1 MTLGSRKFQARIGE
15 SGGVSHCS
23 GEAFVARIG
32 TFSAVPRPKNK
43 KAAAPVHSRAS
54 SKPSARRAA
63 KPTRRQADA
72 ASTSTPEAAKAQPN
86 QRIGVLIDADNVSHQ
101 HLPTLR
107 RFIGETEISAARA
120 YGDFNGRLSGW
131 RAVAQD
137 WPELEL
143 VDQRSY
149 TPGKNA
155 ADMRLTIDAVKLMA
169 GTNPPTTLIFVTNDS
184 DFTPVVEDAK
194 RLGVRI
200 IVMGERT
207 HKALRSTAH
216 HYLNLSELRERM
228 DKEHAAK
235 SDPRLALG
243 LLAQALRALT
253 PKTNKEVGALLDQFE
268 KMLPVL
274 RFADAP
280 RPQRGAGPRREARE
294 PRPERAQREPR
305 QAREPRGTRE
315 ARPSQDNA
323 GQDYRDRPNL
333 TSAQQAQGKAEAD
346 QRRAQLQQ
354 RQDIIDALV
363 DVATGLA
370 PEGEWLKVEVI
381 KKFLLQEHP
390 GLEANAPRYA
400 KFYRMLED
408 TGRFDVQLQGS
419 TVMARLKE

>member
-1 MTLGSRKFQARIGE
+1 MAIAHRK
-15 SGGVSHCS
+15 SGDAATCSGVSHCS

-32 TFSAVPRPKNK
+32 TFSAVPRPKPK
-43 KAAAPVHSRAS
+43 KAAASARGRSA
-54 SKPSARRAA
+54 KPSARRAA
-63 KPTRRQADA
+63 KPARRQADA

-131 RAVAQD
+131 RAAAQD
-137 WPELEL
+137 WPELDL

-169 GTNPPTTLIFVTNDS
+169 GPNPPTTLIFVTNDS

-216 HYLNLSELRERM
+216 HYLNLSELRTRLDDEQS
-228 DKEHAAK
+228 AK
-235 SDPRLALG
+235 SDPRIALG

-253 PKTNKEVGALLDQFE
+253 PKNKDVGALLDQFE
-268 KMLPVL
+268 KMLPEL

-280 RPQRGAGPRREARE
+280 RPQREPGPRREARE

-305 QAREPRGTRE
+305 QAREPRAPRE
-315 ARPSQDNA
+315 ARPAPDNS

-333 TSAQQAQGKAEAD
+333 SSAQQAQGKAEAD

-354 RQDIIDALV
+354 RQDIIEALV

-408 TGRFDVQLQGS
+408 TGRFEVQLQGS

>member
-1 MTLGSRKFQARIGE
+1 MT
-15 SGGVSHCS
+15 
-23 GEAFVARIG
+23 
-32 TFSAVPRPKNK
+32 RPKAK
-43 KAAAPVHSRAS
+43 KTAPARRSA
-54 SKPSARRAA
+54 KPSGRRAV
-63 KPTRRQADA
+63 KPTKRQADA
-72 ASTSTPEAAKAQPN
+72 SSTSTPEAAKAQPN

-107 RFIGETEISAARA
+107 RFIGDTAIAAAKA
-120 YGDFNGRLSGW
+120 YGDFQGRLSGW
-131 RAVAQD
+131 RSAAQE
-137 WPELEL
+137 WTELEL

-169 GTNPPTTLIFVTNDS
+169 GANPPTTLIFVTNDS

-216 HYLNLSELRERM
+216 HYLNLSELRARM
-228 DKEHAAK
+228 DDEQAAK
-235 SDPRLALG
+235 SDPRKALA
-243 LLAQALRALT
+243 LLAQALRALL
-253 PKTNKEVGALLDQFE
+253 PKANKEAAGLLDQFE
-268 KMLPVL
+268 KMLPEL

-280 RPQRGAGPRREARE
+280 RPQQREAGPRREAR
-294 PRPERAQREPR
+294 PERAPHEARP
-305 QAREPRGTRE
+305 AREPRAPRE
-315 ARPSQDNA
+315 ARPAQDNS

-354 RQDIIDALV
+354 RQDIVDALV

>member
-1 MTLGSRKFQARIGE
+1 VT
-15 SGGVSHCS
+15 
-23 GEAFVARIG
+23 
-32 TFSAVPRPKNK
+32 RPKAK
-43 KAAAPVHSRAS
+43 KPAP
-54 SKPSARRAA
+54 ARRSAKPA
-63 KPTRRQADA
+63 GRRTVKPTRRQADA
-72 ASTSTPEAAKAQPN
+72 SSTSTPEAAKAQPN

-107 RFIGETEISAARA
+107 RFIGDTAIAAAKA
-120 YGDFNGRLSGW
+120 YGDFQGRLSGW
-131 RAVAQD
+131 RSAAQE
-137 WPELEL
+137 WTELEL

-169 GTNPPTTLIFVTNDS
+169 GANPPTTLIFVTNDS

-216 HYLNLSELRERM
+216 HYLNLSELRARM
-228 DKEHAAK
+228 DDEQAAK
-235 SDPRLALG
+235 SDPRKALA
-243 LLAQALRALT
+243 LLAQALRALL
-253 PKTNKEVGALLDQFE
+253 PKANKEAAGLLDQFE
-268 KMLPVL
+268 KMLPEL

-280 RPQRGAGPRREARE
+280 RPQQREAGPRREAR
-294 PRPERAQREPR
+294 PERAPREARP
-305 QAREPRGTRE
+305 AREPRAPRE
-315 ARPSQDNA
+315 ARPAPDNS

-333 TSAQQAQGKAEAD
+333 SSAQQAQGKAEAD

>member
-1 MTLGSRKFQARIGE
+1 MT
-15 SGGVSHCS
+15 
-23 GEAFVARIG
+23 
-32 TFSAVPRPKNK
+32 RPKAK
-43 KAAAPVHSRAS
+43 KPAP
-54 SKPSARRAA
+54 ARRSAKPA
-63 KPTRRQADA
+63 GRRTVKPTRRQADA
-72 ASTSTPEAAKAQPN
+72 SSTSTPEAAKAQPN

-107 RFIGETEISAARA
+107 RFIGDTAIAAAKA
-120 YGDFNGRLSGW
+120 YGDFQGRLSGW
-131 RAVAQD
+131 RSAAQE
-137 WPELEL
+137 WTELEL

-169 GTNPPTTLIFVTNDS
+169 GANPPTTLIFVTNDS

-216 HYLNLSELRERM
+216 HYLNLSELRARM
-228 DKEHAAK
+228 DDEQAAK
-235 SDPRLALG
+235 SDPRKALA
-243 LLAQALRALT
+243 LLAQALRALL
-253 PKTNKEVGALLDQFE
+253 PKTNKEAAGLLDQFE
-268 KMLPVL
+268 KMLPDL

-280 RPQRGAGPRREARE
+280 RPPREAGPRREARE
-294 PRPERAQREPR
+294 PRPERAPREPR
-305 QAREPRGTRE
+305 QVREPRPPRE
-315 ARPSQDNA
+315 ARQPQDNT

>member
-1 MTLGSRKFQARIGE
+1 MT
-15 SGGVSHCS
+15 
-23 GEAFVARIG
+23 
-32 TFSAVPRPKNK
+32 RPKAK
-43 KAAAPVHSRAS
+43 KPAP
-54 SKPSARRAA
+54 ARRSAKPA
-63 KPTRRQADA
+63 GRRTVKPTRRQADA

-107 RFIGETEISAARA
+107 RFIGDTAIAAAKA
-120 YGDFNGRLSGW
+120 YGDFQGRLSGW
-131 RAVAQD
+131 RSAAQE
-137 WPELEL
+137 WTELEL

-169 GTNPPTTLIFVTNDS
+169 GANPPTTLIFVTNDS

-216 HYLNLSELRERM
+216 HYLNLSELRARM
-228 DKEHAAK
+228 DDEQAAK
-235 SDPRLALG
+235 SDPRKALA
-243 LLAQALRALT
+243 LLAQALRALL
-253 PKTNKEVGALLDQFE
+253 PKTNKEAAGLLDQFE
-268 KMLPVL
+268 KMLPEL
-274 RFADAP
+274 RFADTP
-280 RPQRGAGPRREARE
+280 RPQQREAGPRREAR
-294 PRPERAQREPR
+294 PERAPREARP
-305 QAREPRGTRE
+305 AREPRAPRE
-315 ARPSQDNA
+315 ARPAQDNS

-354 RQDIIDALV
+354 RQDIVDALV

>member
-1 MTLGSRKFQARIGE
+1 M
-15 SGGVSHCS
+15 
-23 GEAFVARIG
+23 
-32 TFSAVPRPKNK
+32 PRPKTK
-43 KAAAPVHSRAS
+43 KTAAPARGRS
-54 SKPSARRAA
+54 SKPSSRRAA
-63 KPTRRQADA
+63 KPARRQADA

-131 RAVAQD
+131 RAAAQD
-137 WPELEL
+137 WPELDL

-169 GTNPPTTLIFVTNDS
+169 GPNPPTTLIFVTNDS

-228 DKEHAAK
+228 DKELAAK
-235 SDPRLALG
+235 SDPRIALG

-253 PKTNKEVGALLDQFE
+253 PKNKEIGALLDQFE
-268 KMLPVL
+268 KMLPEL

-280 RPQRGAGPRREARE
+280 RPPREPGPRREA
-294 PRPERAQREPR
+294 RPERAQREPR
-305 QAREPRGTRE
+305 PAREPRAPRE
-315 ARPSQDNA
+315 ARPPQDNA

-354 RQDIIDALV
+354 RQDIIEALV

-419 TVMARLKE
+419 TVMARLKG

>member
-1 MTLGSRKFQARIGE
+1 MT
-15 SGGVSHCS
+15 
-23 GEAFVARIG
+23 
-32 TFSAVPRPKNK
+32 RPKAK
-43 KAAAPVHSRAS
+43 KTAP
-54 SKPSARRAA
+54 ARRSA
-63 KPTRRQADA
+63 KPTGRRTVKPTKRQADA

-120 YGDFNGRLSGW
+120 YGDFQGRLSGW
-131 RAVAQD
+131 RAAAQE
-137 WPELEL
+137 WVELEL

-169 GTNPPTTLIFVTNDS
+169 GANPPTTLIFVTNDS

-216 HYLNLSELRERM
+216 HYLNLSELRTRM
-228 DKEHAAK
+228 DDEQTAK
-235 SDPRLALG
+235 SDPRKALA
-243 LLAQALRALT
+243 LLAQALRSLL
-253 PKTNKEVGALLDQFE
+253 PKTNKEAGALLDQFE
-268 KMLPVL
+268 KMLPDL

-280 RPQRGAGPRREARE
+280 RPQREPGPRREARE
-294 PRPERAQREPR
+294 PRPERPQREPR
-305 QAREPRGTRE
+305 QAREPRAPRE
-315 ARPSQDNA
+315 ARPQQDNS

>member
-1 MTLGSRKFQARIGE
+1 MT
-15 SGGVSHCS
+15 
-23 GEAFVARIG
+23 
-32 TFSAVPRPKNK
+32 RPKAK
-43 KAAAPVHSRAS
+43 KPAPVRRSA
-54 SKPSARRAA
+54 KPAGRRAA
-63 KPTRRQADA
+63 KPSKRQADA

-107 RFIGETEISAARA
+107 RFIGETAIAAAKA
-120 YGDFNGRLSGW
+120 YGDFQGRLSGW
-131 RAVAQD
+131 RAAAQE
-137 WPELEL
+137 WVELEL

-169 GTNPPTTLIFVTNDS
+169 GPTPPTTLIFVTNDS

-216 HYLNLSELRERM
+216 HYLNLSELRARLDDEQT
-228 DKEHAAK
+228 AK
-235 SDPRLALG
+235 SDPRKALA
-243 LLAQALRALT
+243 LLAQAVRALV
-253 PKTNKEVGALLDQFE
+253 PKANKEAGALLDQFE
-268 KMLPVL
+268 KMLPDL

-280 RPQRGAGPRREARE
+280 RPQQREAGPRREPRAERAPRE
-294 PRPERAQREPR
+294 PRPARQPR
-305 QAREPRGTRE
+305 PPRE
-315 ARPSQDNA
+315 ARPTPDNS

-333 TSAQQAQGKAEAD
+333 SSAQQALGKAEAD

>member
-1 MTLGSRKFQARIGE
+1 VT
-15 SGGVSHCS
+15 
-23 GEAFVARIG
+23 
-32 TFSAVPRPKNK
+32 RPKAK
-43 KAAAPVHSRAS
+43 KSAP
-54 SKPSARRAA
+54 ARRAA
-63 KPTRRQADA
+63 KPAGRRAAKPAKRQADA

-107 RFIGETEISAARA
+107 RFIGETAIAAAKA
-120 YGDFNGRLSGW
+120 YGDFQGRLSGW
-131 RAVAQD
+131 RAAAQE
-137 WPELEL
+137 WVELEL

-169 GTNPPTTLIFVTNDS
+169 GPTPPTTLIFVTNDS

-216 HYLNLSELRERM
+216 HYLNLSELRARM
-228 DKEHAAK
+228 DAEQEAK
-235 SDPRLALG
+235 SDPRKALA

-253 PKTNKEVGALLDQFE
+253 PKANKEVGPLLDQFE
-268 KMLPVL
+268 KMLPEL

-280 RPQRGAGPRREARE
+280 RPGRPPRENRPERTPREPRPARE
-294 PRPERAQREPR
+294 PRVKPDH
-305 QAREPRGTRE
+305 
-315 ARPSQDNA
+315 S
-323 GQDYRDRPNL
+323 GQDYRDRPDL
-333 TSAQQAQGKAEAD
+333 TPAQQAQGKAESD
-346 QRRAQLQQ
+346 QRRAQLLA
-354 RQDIIDALV
+354 RADIIEALV

-370 PEGEWLKVEVI
+370 PAGEWLKVEVI

>member
-1 MTLGSRKFQARIGE
+1 MT
-15 SGGVSHCS
+15 
-23 GEAFVARIG
+23 
-32 TFSAVPRPKNK
+32 RPKAK
-43 KAAAPVHSRAS
+43 KPAP
-54 SKPSARRAA
+54 ARRSAKPA
-63 KPTRRQADA
+63 GRRTVKPTRRQADA
-72 ASTSTPEAAKAQPN
+72 SSTSTPEAAKAQPN

-107 RFIGETEISAARA
+107 RFIGDTAIAAAKA
-120 YGDFNGRLSGW
+120 YGDFQGRLSGW
-131 RAVAQD
+131 RSAAQE
-137 WPELEL
+137 WTELEL

-169 GTNPPTTLIFVTNDS
+169 GANPPTTLIFVTNDS

-216 HYLNLSELRERM
+216 HYLNLSELRARM
-228 DKEHAAK
+228 DDEQAAK
-235 SDPRLALG
+235 SDPRKALA
-243 LLAQALRALT
+243 LLAQALRALL
-253 PKTNKEVGALLDQFE
+253 PKANKEAAGLLDQFE
-268 KMLPVL
+268 KMLPEL

-280 RPQRGAGPRREARE
+280 RPQQREAGPRREAR
-294 PRPERAQREPR
+294 PERAPREARP
-305 QAREPRGTRE
+305 AREPRAPRE
-315 ARPSQDNA
+315 ARPAQDNS

-333 TSAQQAQGKAEAD
+333 SSAQQAQGKAEAD

-354 RQDIIDALV
+354 RQDIVDALV

>member
-1 MTLGSRKFQARIGE
+1 MT
-15 SGGVSHCS
+15 
-23 GEAFVARIG
+23 
-32 TFSAVPRPKNK
+32 RPKAK
-43 KAAAPVHSRAS
+43 KTSP
-54 SKPSARRAA
+54 ARRAA
-63 KPTRRQADA
+63 KPAGRRSAKPAKRQADA

-107 RFIGETEISAARA
+107 RFIGETAIAAAKA

-131 RAVAQD
+131 RAAAQE
-137 WPELEL
+137 WVELEL

-169 GTNPPTTLIFVTNDS
+169 GPTPPTTLIFVTNDS

-216 HYLNLSELRERM
+216 HYLNLSELRTRM
-228 DKEHAAK
+228 DDEQAAK
-235 SDPRLALG
+235 SDPRKALA

-253 PKTNKEVGALLDQFE
+253 PKNKEVGALLDQFE
-268 KMLPVL
+268 KMLPDL

-280 RPQRGAGPRREARE
+280 RPQREAGPRREARE
-294 PRPERAQREPR
+294 PRPERPQREPR
-305 QAREPRGTRE
+305 QAREPRAPRETRQ
-315 ARPSQDNA
+315 PQDNS

-370 PEGEWLKVEVI
+370 PEGEWMKVEFI
-381 KKFLLQEHP
+381 KKFLIQEHP

-408 TGRFDVQLQGS
+408 TGRFDVDLRGS
-419 TVMARLKE
+419 TVYARLKPGADGPAPAAPTGA

>member
-1 MTLGSRKFQARIGE
+1 MTRSTAGD
-15 SGGVSHCS
+15 SHCS

-32 TFSAVPRPKNK
+32 TFSAVPRPKPK
-43 KAAAPVHSRAS
+43 KATAPARGRSA
-54 SKPSARRAA
+54 KPSARRAA
-63 KPTRRQADA
+63 KPARRQADA

-131 RAVAQD
+131 RAAAQD
-137 WPELEL
+137 WPELDL

-169 GTNPPTTLIFVTNDS
+169 GPNPPTTLIFVTNDS

-216 HYLNLSELRERM
+216 HYLNLSELRARLDDEQS
-228 DKEHAAK
+228 AK
-235 SDPRLALG
+235 SDPRIALG

-253 PKTNKEVGALLDQFE
+253 PKNKEVGALLDQFE
-268 KMLPVL
+268 KMLPEL

-280 RPQRGAGPRREARE
+280 RPQREPGPRREARE
-294 PRPERAQREPR
+294 ISVSPIKRRRVGR
-305 QAREPRGTRE
+305 CWCDT
-315 ARPSQDNA
+315 
-323 GQDYRDRPNL
+323 L
-333 TSAQQAQGKAEAD
+333 SAS
-346 QRRAQLQQ
+346 
-354 RQDIIDALV
+354 I
-363 DVATGLA
+363 
-370 PEGEWLKVEVI
+370 
-381 KKFLLQEHP
+381 
-390 GLEANAPRYA
+390 
-400 KFYRMLED
+400 
-408 TGRFDVQLQGS
+408 S
-419 TVMARLKE
+419 TPMR

>member
-1 MTLGSRKFQARIGE
+1 VTTQRSN
-15 SGGVSHCS
+15 GVSHCS
-23 GEAFVARIG
+23 GEAFIARIG
-32 TFSAVPRPKNK
+32 TFSAVPRPKSK
-43 KAAAPVHSRAS
+43 KAAAPSRGRSA
-54 SKPSARRAA
+54 KPSARRAA
-63 KPTRRQADA
+63 KPVRRQADA

-131 RAVAQD
+131 RAAAQD
-137 WPELEL
+137 WPELDL

-169 GTNPPTTLIFVTNDS
+169 GANPPTTLIFVTNDS

-228 DKEHAAK
+228 DNEQAAK
-235 SDPRLALG
+235 SDPRIALG

-253 PKTNKEVGALLDQFE
+253 PKNKEVGALLDQFE
-268 KMLPVL
+268 KMLPEL

-280 RPQRGAGPRREARE
+280 RPQQREPGPRREARE
-294 PRPERAQREPR
+294 PRAERAQREPR
-305 QAREPRGTRE
+305 QAREPRGQRE
-315 ARPSQDNA
+315 ARPAQDNS

>member
-1 MTLGSRKFQARIGE
+1 MT
-15 SGGVSHCS
+15 
-23 GEAFVARIG
+23 
-32 TFSAVPRPKNK
+32 RPKAK
-43 KAAAPVHSRAS
+43 KPAPARRST
-54 SKPSARRAA
+54 KPAGRRAA
-63 KPTRRQADA
+63 KPAKRQADA
-72 ASTSTPEAAKAQPN
+72 ASTSTLEAAKAQPN

-107 RFIGETEISAARA
+107 RFIGETAIAAAKA
-120 YGDFNGRLSGW
+120 YGDFQGRLSGW
-131 RAVAQD
+131 RAAAQE
-137 WPELEL
+137 WTELEL

-169 GTNPPTTLIFVTNDS
+169 GPTPPTTLIFVTNDS

-216 HYLNLSELRERM
+216 HYLNLSELRARM
-228 DKEHAAK
+228 DDEQAAK
-235 SDPRLALG
+235 SDPRKALA
-243 LLAQALRALT
+243 LLAQALRSLL
-253 PKTNKEVGALLDQFE
+253 PKANKEAAGLLDQFE
-268 KMLPVL
+268 KMLPEL

-280 RPQRGAGPRREARE
+280 RPPREAGPRREARPERAPRE
-294 PRPERAQREPR
+294 PRP
-305 QAREPRGTRE
+305 AREPRAPRE
-315 ARPSQDNA
+315 PRPAPDNS

-333 TSAQQAQGKAEAD
+333 SSAQQAQGKAEAD

>member
-1 MTLGSRKFQARIGE
+1 VT
-15 SGGVSHCS
+15 
-23 GEAFVARIG
+23 
-32 TFSAVPRPKNK
+32 RPKAK
-43 KAAAPVHSRAS
+43 KTSP
-54 SKPSARRAA
+54 ARRAA
-63 KPTRRQADA
+63 KPAGRRATKPAKRQADA

-107 RFIGETEISAARA
+107 RFIGDTAIAAAKA
-120 YGDFNGRLSGW
+120 YGDFQGRLSGW
-131 RAVAQD
+131 RAAAQE
-137 WPELEL
+137 WVELEL

-169 GTNPPTTLIFVTNDS
+169 GANPPTTLIFVTNDS

-216 HYLNLSELRERM
+216 HYLNLSELRARM
-228 DKEHAAK
+228 DDEQAAK
-235 SDPRLALG
+235 SDPRKALAL
-243 LLAQALRALT
+243 LSQALRAVL
-253 PKTNKEVGALLDQFE
+253 PKTNKEAAGLLDQFE
-268 KMLPVL
+268 KMLPDL

-280 RPQRGAGPRREARE
+280 RPQQREAGPRREARPERTPRE
-294 PRPERAQREPR
+294 PRP
-305 QAREPRGTRE
+305 AREPRAPRE
-315 ARPSQDNA
+315 ARPAPDNS

-333 TSAQQAQGKAEAD
+333 SSAQQAQGKAEAD

>member
-1 MTLGSRKFQARIGE
+1 MS
-15 SGGVSHCS
+15 
-23 GEAFVARIG
+23 
-32 TFSAVPRPKNK
+32 RPKPK
-43 KAAAPVHSRAS
+43 KAAAPARGRAA
-54 SKPSARRAA
+54 KPSARRAPKSA
-63 KPTRRQADA
+63 KRQADA

-107 RFIGETEISAARA
+107 RFIGETDISAARA
-120 YGDFNGRLSGW
+120 YGDFHGRLSGW
-131 RAVAQD
+131 RAAAQD

-169 GTNPPTTLIFVTNDS
+169 GPNPPTTLIFVTNDS

-216 HYLNLSELRERM
+216 HYLNLSELRDRM
-228 DKEHAAK
+228 DAEQAAK
-235 SDPRLALG
+235 SDPRKALAM
-243 LLAQALRALT
+243 LAQALRSVL
-253 PKTNKEVGALLDQFE
+253 PKTNKEAAALLDQFE
-268 KMLPVL
+268 QMLPEI
-274 RFADAP
+274 RFVDAP
-280 RPQRGAGPRREARE
+280 RPNRE
-294 PRPERAQREPR
+294 PKPE
-305 QAREPRGTRE
+305 REPRGQRHGRTEKPKPEPRE
-315 ARPSQDNA
+315 
-323 GQDYRDRPNL
+323 G
-333 TSAQQAQGKAEAD
+333 AQATHAFQANSEAVE
-346 QRRAQLQQ
+346 RRQQLLA

-370 PEGEWLKVEVI
+370 PAGEWLKVEVI

>member
-1 MTLGSRKFQARIGE
+1 M
-15 SGGVSHCS
+15 
-23 GEAFVARIG
+23 
-32 TFSAVPRPKNK
+32 PRPKPK
-43 KAAAPVHSRAS
+43 KAAAPARGRAS
-54 SKPSARRAA
+54 SKPSARRSA

-131 RAVAQD
+131 RAAAQE
-137 WPELEL
+137 WPELDL

-169 GTNPPTTLIFVTNDS
+169 GANPPTTLIFVTNDS

-216 HYLNLSELRERM
+216 HYLNLSELRARLDDEQS
-228 DKEHAAK
+228 AK
-235 SDPRLALG
+235 SDPRKALAL
-243 LLAQALRALT
+243 LSQALRALT
-253 PKTNKEVGALLDQFE
+253 PKNKEVGALLDQFE
-268 KMLPVL
+268 KMLPDL

-280 RPQRGAGPRREARE
+280 RPQREPGPRREARE

-305 QAREPRGTRE
+305 QAREPRAPRE
-315 ARPSQDNA
+315 ARPSQENS

-354 RQDIIDALV
+354 RQDIIEALV

-419 TVMARLKE
+419 TVMARLKA

>member
-1 MTLGSRKFQARIGE
+1 MARP
-15 SGGVSHCS
+15 SSKK
-23 GEAFVARIG
+23 
-32 TFSAVPRPKNK
+32 TSAPRG
-43 KAAAPVHSRAS
+43 RS
-54 SKPSARRAA
+54 SKPAKRTARGRT
-63 KPTRRQADA
+63 PRRQADA
-72 ASTSTPEAAKAQPN
+72 ASTSTPEAAKGQQG
-86 QRIGVLIDADNVSHQ
+86 QRIGLLIDADNVSHQ

-107 RFIGETEISAARA
+107 RFIGETPIASARA
-120 YGDFNGRLSGW
+120 YGDFQGRLSGW
-131 RAVAQD
+131 RAAAQD

-169 GTNPPTTLIFVTNDS
+169 GANPPTTLIFVTNDS

-216 HYLNLSELRERM
+216 HYLNLSELRARLDADE
-228 DKEHAAK
+228 AAK
-235 SDPRLALG
+235 SDPRAALA
-243 LLAQALRALT
+243 LLAQAIRELT
-253 PKTNKEVGALLDQFE
+253 PKTKTKALELLAEFE
-268 KMLPVL
+268 AKLPDL
-274 RFADAP
+274 RFGET
-280 RPQRGAGPRREARE
+280 RPARPAQPPRE
-294 PRPERAQREPR
+294 PKP
-305 QAREPRGTRE
+305 AREPRGQRPPRPEKPAKEHRE
-315 ARPSQDNA
+315 G
-323 GQDYRDRPNL
+323 GQGGQAHAFQANSEALERR
-333 TSAQQAQGKAEAD
+333 QQLLA
-346 QRRAQLQQ
+346 

-370 PEGEWLKVEVI
+370 PEGEWIKVEFI

-408 TGRFDVQLQGS
+408 TGRFEVQLQGS
-419 TVMARLKE
+419 TVMAKLKPGADTAPQTAQAGS

>member
-1 MTLGSRKFQARIGE
+1 VRTLP
-15 SGGVSHCS
+15 V
-23 GEAFVARIG
+23 
-32 TFSAVPRPKNK
+32 TRPKAK
-43 KAAAPVHSRAS
+43 KTAPS
-54 SKPSARRAA
+54 RRAA
-63 KPTRRQADA
+63 KPAGRRATKPTKRQADA

-107 RFIGETEISAARA
+107 RFIGDTAIAAAKA
-120 YGDFNGRLSGW
+120 YGDFQGRLSGW
-131 RAVAQD
+131 RAAAQE
-137 WPELEL
+137 WVELEL

-169 GTNPPTTLIFVTNDS
+169 GANPPTTLIFVTNDS

-216 HYLNLSELRERM
+216 HYLNLSELRARM
-228 DKEHAAK
+228 DDEQAAK
-235 SDPRLALG
+235 SDPRKALA
-243 LLAQALRALT
+243 LLAQALRSLL
-253 PKTNKEVGALLDQFE
+253 PKTNKEAAGLLDQFE
-268 KMLPVL
+268 KMLPDL

-280 RPQRGAGPRREARE
+280 RPQQREAGPRREAR
-294 PRPERAQREPR
+294 PERAPREARP
-305 QAREPRGTRE
+305 AREPRAPRE
-315 ARPSQDNA
+315 ARPAPDNS

-333 TSAQQAQGKAEAD
+333 SSAQQAQGKAEAD

>member
-1 MTLGSRKFQARIGE
+1 MAR
-15 SGGVSHCS
+15 SS
-23 GEAFVARIG
+23 
-32 TFSAVPRPKNK
+32 PKK
-43 KAAAPVHSRAS
+43 SAAPRG
-54 SKPSARRAA
+54 RAA
-63 KPTRRQADA
+63 KSGGRAGKSRPARRQADA
-72 ASTSTPEAAKAQPN
+72 ASTSTPEAAKGQQG

-101 HLPTLR
+101 HPPTLR
-107 RFIGETEISAARA
+107 RFIGETPISAARA
-120 YGDFNGRLSGW
+120 YGDFHGRLSGW
-131 RAVAQD
+131 RAVAQE

-169 GTNPPTTLIFVTNDS
+169 GPTPPTTLIFVTNDS

-216 HYLNLSELRERM
+216 HYLNLSELRARM
-228 DKEHAAK
+228 DDEQAAK
-235 SDPRLALG
+235 SDPRKALA
-243 LLAQALRALT
+243 LLAQALRAVL
-253 PKTNKEVGALLDQFE
+253 PKTNKEAGGLLDQFE
-268 KMLPVL
+268 KMLPDL

-280 RPQRGAGPRREARE
+280 RPPREAGPRREARPERAPRE
-294 PRPERAQREPR
+294 PRP
-305 QAREPRGTRE
+305 AREPRAPRE
-315 ARPSQDNA
+315 ARPAPDNS

-333 TSAQQAQGKAEAD
+333 SSAQQAQGKAEAD

>member
-1 MTLGSRKFQARIGE
+1 VTRPKAKKTPPARR
-15 SGGVSHCS
+15 S
-23 GEAFVARIG
+23 AKPARR
-32 TFSAVPRPKNK
+32 SAV
-43 KAAAPVHSRAS
+43 
-54 SKPSARRAA
+54 
-63 KPTRRQADA
+63 KPTKRQADA
-72 ASTSTPEAAKAQPN
+72 SSTSTPEAAKAQPN

-107 RFIGETEISAARA
+107 RFIGDTAIAAAKA
-120 YGDFNGRLSGW
+120 YGDFQGRLSGW
-131 RAVAQD
+131 RSAAQE
-137 WPELEL
+137 WTELEL

-169 GTNPPTTLIFVTNDS
+169 GANPPTTLIFVTNDS

-216 HYLNLSELRERM
+216 HYLNLSELRARM
-228 DKEHAAK
+228 DDEQAAK
-235 SDPRLALG
+235 SDPRKALA
-243 LLAQALRALT
+243 LLAQALRSLL
-253 PKTNKEVGALLDQFE
+253 PKTNKEAAGLLDQFE
-268 KMLPVL
+268 KMLPDL

-280 RPQRGAGPRREARE
+280 RPPREPGPRREARPERTLRE
-294 PRPERAQREPR
+294 PRP
-305 QAREPRGTRE
+305 AREPRAPRE
-315 ARPSQDNA
+315 PRPAPDNS

-333 TSAQQAQGKAEAD
+333 SSAQQAQGKAEAD
-346 QRRAQLQQ
+346 QRRAQLLQ

>member
-1 MTLGSRKFQARIGE
+1 VT
-15 SGGVSHCS
+15 
-23 GEAFVARIG
+23 
-32 TFSAVPRPKNK
+32 RPKAK
-43 KAAAPVHSRAS
+43 KTSP
-54 SKPSARRAA
+54 ARRAA
-63 KPTRRQADA
+63 KPAGRRSAKPAKRQADA

-107 RFIGETEISAARA
+107 RFIGDTTITAAKA
-120 YGDFNGRLSGW
+120 YGDFQGRLSGW
-131 RAVAQD
+131 RTAAQE
-137 WPELEL
+137 WTELEL

-169 GTNPPTTLIFVTNDS
+169 GANPPTTLIFVTNDS

-216 HYLNLSELRERM
+216 HYLNLSELRARM
-228 DKEHAAK
+228 DDEQAAK
-235 SDPRLALG
+235 SDPRKALA

-253 PKTNKEVGALLDQFE
+253 PKNKEVGALLDQFE
-268 KMLPVL
+268 KMLPDL

-280 RPQRGAGPRREARE
+280 RPQREAGPRREARE
-294 PRPERAQREPR
+294 PRPERPQREPR
-305 QAREPRGTRE
+305 QARE
-315 ARPSQDNA
+315 ARPAPDNS

-346 QRRAQLQQ
+346 QRRSQLQQ

>member
-1 MTLGSRKFQARIGE
+1 MT
-15 SGGVSHCS
+15 
-23 GEAFVARIG
+23 
-32 TFSAVPRPKNK
+32 RPKAK
-43 KAAAPVHSRAS
+43 KPAP
-54 SKPSARRAA
+54 ARRSAKPA
-63 KPTRRQADA
+63 GRRTVKPTRRQADA
-72 ASTSTPEAAKAQPN
+72 SSTSTPEAAKAQPN

-107 RFIGETEISAARA
+107 RFIGDTAIAAAKA
-120 YGDFNGRLSGW
+120 YGDFQGRLSGW
-131 RAVAQD
+131 RSAAQE
-137 WPELEL
+137 WTELEL

-169 GTNPPTTLIFVTNDS
+169 GANPPTTLIFVTNDS

-216 HYLNLSELRERM
+216 HYLNLSELRARM
-228 DKEHAAK
+228 DDEQAAK
-235 SDPRLALG
+235 SDPRKALA
-243 LLAQALRALT
+243 LLAQALRALL
-253 PKTNKEVGALLDQFE
+253 PKANKEAAGLLDQFE
-268 KMLPVL
+268 KMLPEL

-280 RPQRGAGPRREARE
+280 RPQQREAGPRREAR
-294 PRPERAQREPR
+294 PERAPHEARP
-305 QAREPRGTRE
+305 AREPRAPRE
-315 ARPSQDNA
+315 ARPAQDNS

-354 RQDIIDALV
+354 RQDIVDALV

>member
-1 MTLGSRKFQARIGE
+1 VT
-15 SGGVSHCS
+15 
-23 GEAFVARIG
+23 
-32 TFSAVPRPKNK
+32 RPNPTKTS
-43 KAAAPVHSRAS
+43 P
-54 SKPSARRAA
+54 ARRAA
-63 KPTRRQADA
+63 KPAGRRAAKPTKRQADA

-107 RFIGETEISAARA
+107 RFIGETTITAAKA
-120 YGDFNGRLSGW
+120 YGDFQGRLSGW
-131 RAVAQD
+131 RAAARE
-137 WPELEL
+137 WTELEL

-169 GTNPPTTLIFVTNDS
+169 GPTPPTTLIFVTNDS

-216 HYLNLSELRERM
+216 HYLNLSELRARM
-228 DKEHAAK
+228 DDEQAAK
-235 SDPRLALG
+235 SDPRKALA
-243 LLAQALRALT
+243 LLAQALRAVL
-253 PKTNKEVGALLDQFE
+253 PKTNKEAVGLLDQFE
-268 KMLPVL
+268 KMLPDL

-280 RPQRGAGPRREARE
+280 RPPREAGPRREARPERAPRE
-294 PRPERAQREPR
+294 PRP
-305 QAREPRGTRE
+305 AREPRAPRE
-315 ARPSQDNA
+315 ARPAPDNS

-333 TSAQQAQGKAEAD
+333 SSAQQAQGKAEAD

>member
-1 MTLGSRKFQARIGE
+1 MTTRRTS
-15 SGGVSHCS
+15 GVSHCS

-32 TFSAVPRPKNK
+32 TFSAVPRPKPK
-43 KAAAPVHSRAS
+43 KAAASARGRSA
-54 SKPSARRAA
+54 KPSARRAA
-63 KPTRRQADA
+63 KPVRRQADA

-107 RFIGETEISAARA
+107 RFIGETAISAARA

-131 RAVAQD
+131 RAAAQD

-169 GTNPPTTLIFVTNDS
+169 GANPPTTLIFVTNDS

-216 HYLNLSELRERM
+216 HYLNLSELRTRLDDEQS
-228 DKEHAAK
+228 AK
-235 SDPRLALG
+235 SDPRKALS
-243 LLAQALRALT
+243 LIAQALRALA

-268 KMLPVL
+268 KMLPEL

-280 RPQRGAGPRREARE
+280 RPQQREPGPRREARE

-305 QAREPRGTRE
+305 QAREPRAPRE
-315 ARPSQDNA
+315 ARQTADNA

-354 RQDIIDALV
+354 RQDIIEALV

>member
-1 MTLGSRKFQARIGE
+1 MT
-15 SGGVSHCS
+15 
-23 GEAFVARIG
+23 
-32 TFSAVPRPKNK
+32 RPKAK
-43 KAAAPVHSRAS
+43 KSAP
-54 SKPSARRAA
+54 ARRAA
-63 KPTRRQADA
+63 KPAGRRAAKPAKRQADA

-107 RFIGETEISAARA
+107 RFIGETAIAAAKA
-120 YGDFNGRLSGW
+120 YGDYQGRLSGW
-131 RAVAQD
+131 RAAAQE
-137 WPELEL
+137 WVELEL

-169 GTNPPTTLIFVTNDS
+169 GPTPPTTLIFVTNDS

-216 HYLNLSELRERM
+216 HYLNLSELRARM
-228 DKEHAAK
+228 DAEQEAK
-235 SDPRLALG
+235 SDPRKALA

-253 PKTNKEVGALLDQFE
+253 PKANKEVGPLLDQFE
-268 KMLPVL
+268 KMLPEL

-280 RPQRGAGPRREARE
+280 RPGRPPRENRPERTPREPRPARE
-294 PRPERAQREPR
+294 PRVKPDH
-305 QAREPRGTRE
+305 
-315 ARPSQDNA
+315 S
-323 GQDYRDRPNL
+323 GQDYRDRPDL
-333 TSAQQAQGKAEAD
+333 TPAQQAQGKAESD
-346 QRRAQLQQ
+346 QRRAQLLA
-354 RQDIIDALV
+354 RADIIEALV

-370 PEGEWLKVEVI
+370 PAGEWLKVEVI

>member
-1 MTLGSRKFQARIGE
+1 MR
-15 SGGVSHCS
+15 
-23 GEAFVARIG
+23 
-32 TFSAVPRPKNK
+32 TFTVTRPKAK
-43 KAAAPVHSRAS
+43 KTSP
-54 SKPSARRAA
+54 ARRGA
-63 KPTRRQADA
+63 KPAGRRTVKPTKRQADA

-107 RFIGETEISAARA
+107 RFIGDTAIAAAKA
-120 YGDFNGRLSGW
+120 YGDFQGRLSGW
-131 RAVAQD
+131 RAAAQE
-137 WPELEL
+137 WTELEL

-169 GTNPPTTLIFVTNDS
+169 GPTPPTTLIFVTNDS

-216 HYLNLSELRERM
+216 HYLNLSELRARM
-228 DKEHAAK
+228 DDEQAAK
-235 SDPRLALG
+235 SDPRKALA
-243 LLAQALRALT
+243 LLAQALRAVL
-253 PKTNKEVGALLDQFE
+253 PKTNKEAAGLLDQFE
-268 KMLPVL
+268 KMLPDL

-280 RPQRGAGPRREARE
+280 RPQQREAGPRREARPERAPRE
-294 PRPERAQREPR
+294 PRP
-305 QAREPRGTRE
+305 AREPRAPRE
-315 ARPSQDNA
+315 ARPAPDNS

-333 TSAQQAQGKAEAD
+333 SSAQQAQGKAEAD

-370 PEGEWLKVEVI
+370 PAGEWLKVEVI

>member
-1 MTLGSRKFQARIGE
+1 M
-15 SGGVSHCS
+15 
-23 GEAFVARIG
+23 
-32 TFSAVPRPKNK
+32 PRPKPK
-43 KAAAPVHSRAS
+43 KAAAPVRGRSA
-54 SKPSARRAA
+54 KPSARRVA
-63 KPTRRQADA
+63 KPARRQADA

-86 QRIGVLIDADNVSHQ
+86 QRIGVLIAADNVSHQ

-131 RAVAQD
+131 RAAAQD
-137 WPELEL
+137 WPELDL

-169 GTNPPTTLIFVTNDS
+169 GPNPPTTLIFVTNDS

-216 HYLNLSELRERM
+216 HYLNLSELRTRLDDEQS
-228 DKEHAAK
+228 AK
-235 SDPRLALG
+235 SDPRKALA
-243 LLAQALRALT
+243 LLAQALRALS
-253 PKTNKEVGALLDQFE
+253 PKNKEVGALLDQFE
-268 KMLPVL
+268 KMLPEL

-280 RPQRGAGPRREARE
+280 RPQREPGPRREARE
-294 PRPERAQREPR
+294 PRP
-305 QAREPRGTRE
+305 AREPRAPRE
-315 ARPSQDNA
+315 ARPAPDNS

-333 TSAQQAQGKAEAD
+333 SSAQQAQGKAEAD
-346 QRRAQLQQ
+346 QRRTQLQQ
-354 RQDIIDALV
+354 RQDIIEALV

>member
-1 MTLGSRKFQARIGE
+1 
-15 SGGVSHCS
+15 
-23 GEAFVARIG
+23 
-32 TFSAVPRPKNK
+32 VPRPKPK
-43 KAAAPVHSRAS
+43 KAAAPARGRSA
-54 SKPSARRAA
+54 KPSARRAT
-63 KPTRRQADA
+63 KPARRQADA
-72 ASTSTPEAAKAQPN
+72 ASTSTPEAAKAQPD

-107 RFIGETEISAARA
+107 RFIGVTEISAARA

-131 RAVAQD
+131 RAAAQD
-137 WPELEL
+137 WPELDL

-169 GTNPPTTLIFVTNDS
+169 GPNPPTTLIFVTNDS

-216 HYLNLSELRERM
+216 HYLNLSELRARLDDEQS
-228 DKEHAAK
+228 AK
-235 SDPRLALG
+235 SDPRIALS

-253 PKTNKEVGALLDQFE
+253 PKNKEVGALLDQFE
-268 KMLPVL
+268 KMLPEL

-280 RPQRGAGPRREARE
+280 RPQREPGPRREAR
-294 PRPERAQREPR
+294 PERAPREPR
-305 QAREPRGTRE
+305 QTREPRAPRE
-315 ARPSQDNA
+315 GRAQQDNA

-354 RQDIIDALV
+354 RQDIIEALV

-419 TVMARLKE
+419 TVMARLKG

>member
-1 MTLGSRKFQARIGE
+1 L
-15 SGGVSHCS
+15 
-23 GEAFVARIG
+23 
-32 TFSAVPRPKNK
+32 
-43 KAAAPVHSRAS
+43 AAPVDILTIVTRSKPK
-54 SKPSARRAA
+54 KPSARRAA
-63 KPTRRQADA
+63 KAAPRRAAKPTKRQADA

-107 RFIGETEISAARA
+107 RFIGDTAIAAAKA
-120 YGDFNGRLSGW
+120 YGDFQGRLSGW
-131 RAVAQD
+131 RAAAQE
-137 WPELEL
+137 WVELEL

-169 GTNPPTTLIFVTNDS
+169 SPTPPTTLIFVTNDS

-216 HYLNLSELRERM
+216 HYLNLSELRDRM
-228 DKEHAAK
+228 DDEQAAK
-235 SDPRLALG
+235 SDPRKALA
-243 LLAQALRALT
+243 LLAQALRAVL
-253 PKTNKEVGALLDQFE
+253 PKTNKEAAGLLDQFE
-268 KMLPVL
+268 KMLPEL

-280 RPQRGAGPRREARE
+280 RTQREAGPRREARPERAPRE
-294 PRPERAQREPR
+294 PRP
-305 QAREPRGTRE
+305 AREPRAPRE
-315 ARPSQDNA
+315 ARPAADNS

-333 TSAQQAQGKAEAD
+333 SSAQQAQGKAEAD

-370 PEGEWLKVEVI
+370 PAGEWLKVEVI

>member
-1 MTLGSRKFQARIGE
+1 VRG
-15 SGGVSHCS
+15 
-23 GEAFVARIG
+23 
-32 TFSAVPRPKNK
+32 
-43 KAAAPVHSRAS
+43 RAT
-54 SKPSARRAA
+54 KPSARRAA
-63 KPTRRQADA
+63 KPARRQADA

-131 RAVAQD
+131 RAAAQE

-169 GTNPPTTLIFVTNDS
+169 GPNPPTTLIFVTNDS

-228 DKEHAAK
+228 DKEQAAK
-235 SDPRLALG
+235 SDPRKALG
-243 LLAQALRALT
+243 LIAQALRALA
-253 PKTNKEVGALLDQFE
+253 PKNKEVGALLDQFE
-268 KMLPVL
+268 KMLPEL
-274 RFADAP
+274 RFGDATRPP
-280 RPQRGAGPRREARE
+280 REAGPRREARE
-294 PRPERAQREPR
+294 ARPERAQREPR
-305 QAREPRGTRE
+305 QAREPRAPRE
-315 ARPSQDNA
+315 ARPAPDNS

-333 TSAQQAQGKAEAD
+333 SSAQQAQGKAEAD

-354 RQDIIDALV
+354 RQDIIEALV

>member
-1 MTLGSRKFQARIGE
+1 M
-15 SGGVSHCS
+15 
-23 GEAFVARIG
+23 
-32 TFSAVPRPKNK
+32 
-43 KAAAPVHSRAS
+43 
-54 SKPSARRAA
+54 KPA
-63 KPTRRQADA
+63 RRQADA

-107 RFIGETEISAARA
+107 RFIGETAIAAARA
-120 YGDFNGRLSGW
+120 YGDFQGRLSGW
-131 RAVAQD
+131 RAAAQD

-169 GTNPPTTLIFVTNDS
+169 GANPPTTLIFVTNDS

-216 HYLNLSELRERM
+216 HYLNLSELRDRLDGEQ
-228 DKEHAAK
+228 AAK
-235 SDPRLALG
+235 SDPRKALG
-243 LLAQALRALT
+243 LLAQALRALL
-253 PKTNKEVGALLDQFE
+253 PKTDKEIGALLDQFD
-268 KMLPVL
+268 KMLPDL

-280 RPQRGAGPRREARE
+280 RPQREARPARE
-294 PRPERAQREPR
+294 PRPERAPREPR
-305 QAREPRGTRE
+305 PARGSRARRDDQASPDS
-315 ARPSQDNA
+315 AN
-323 GQDYRDRPNL
+323 QDYRDRPNL

-354 RQDIIDALV
+354 RQDIIEALA
-363 DVATGLA
+363 DVASGLA
-370 PEGEWLKVEVI
+370 PPGEWLKVEVI

>member
-1 MTLGSRKFQARIGE
+1 M
-15 SGGVSHCS
+15 
-23 GEAFVARIG
+23 
-32 TFSAVPRPKNK
+32 PRPKPK
-43 KAAAPVHSRAS
+43 KAAAPARGRSA
-54 SKPSARRAA
+54 KPSARRAA
-63 KPTRRQADA
+63 KPAKRQADA

-131 RAVAQD
+131 RAAAQE
-137 WPELEL
+137 WVELEL

-169 GTNPPTTLIFVTNDS
+169 GPNPPTTLIFVTNDS

-216 HYLNLSELRERM
+216 HYLNLSELRARM
-228 DKEHAAK
+228 DDEQAAK
-235 SDPRLALG
+235 SDPRKALA
-243 LLAQALRALT
+243 LLAQALRALV
-253 PKTNKEVGALLDQFE
+253 PKANKEATVLLDQFE
-268 KMLPVL
+268 QMLPEL

-280 RPQRGAGPRREARE
+280 RLQREPGPRREARE

-305 QAREPRGTRE
+305 PAREPRAPRE
-315 ARPSQDNA
+315 ARPAPDNS

-333 TSAQQAQGKAEAD
+333 SSAQQAQGKAEAD

>member
-1 MTLGSRKFQARIGE
+1 VT
-15 SGGVSHCS
+15 
-23 GEAFVARIG
+23 
-32 TFSAVPRPKNK
+32 RPKAK
-43 KAAAPVHSRAS
+43 KTAPARRSAKPAGRRTV
-54 SKPSARRAA
+54 KPS
-63 KPTRRQADA
+63 KRQADA

-120 YGDFNGRLSGW
+120 YGDFQGRLSGW
-131 RAVAQD
+131 RAAAQE
-137 WPELEL
+137 WVELEL

-169 GTNPPTTLIFVTNDS
+169 GANPPTTLIFVTNDS

-216 HYLNLSELRERM
+216 HYLNLSELRARM
-228 DKEHAAK
+228 DDEQTAK
-235 SDPRLALG
+235 SDPRKALA
-243 LLAQALRALT
+243 LLAQAIRSLT

-268 KMLPVL
+268 KMLPDL

-280 RPQRGAGPRREARE
+280 RPQREAGPRREARE

-305 QAREPRGTRE
+305 QAREPRAPRETRQ
-315 ARPSQDNA
+315 PQDNS

-390 GLEANAPRYA
+390 RLEANAPRYA

>member
-1 MTLGSRKFQARIGE
+1 MT
-15 SGGVSHCS
+15 
-23 GEAFVARIG
+23 
-32 TFSAVPRPKNK
+32 RPKAK
-43 KAAAPVHSRAS
+43 KTAPARRAA
-54 SKPSARRAA
+54 KPAGRRAA

-72 ASTSTPEAAKAQPN
+72 ASTSTLEAAKAQPN

-107 RFIGETEISAARA
+107 RFIGDTAIAAAKA
-120 YGDFNGRLSGW
+120 YGDFQGRLSGW
-131 RAVAQD
+131 RAAAQE
-137 WPELEL
+137 WVELEL

-169 GTNPPTTLIFVTNDS
+169 SPTPPTTLIFVTNDS

-216 HYLNLSELRERM
+216 HYLNLSELRDRM
-228 DKEHAAK
+228 DDEQAAK
-235 SDPRLALG
+235 SDPRKALA
-243 LLAQALRALT
+243 LLAQALRAVL
-253 PKTNKEVGALLDQFE
+253 PKTNKEAAGLLDQFE
-268 KMLPVL
+268 KMLPEL

-280 RPQRGAGPRREARE
+280 RTPREARPPREGRPERAPREPRPARE
-294 PRPERAQREPR
+294 PRAPREPR
-305 QAREPRGTRE
+305 PA
-315 ARPSQDNA
+315 ADNS

-333 TSAQQAQGKAEAD
+333 SSAQQAQGKAEAD

-370 PEGEWLKVEVI
+370 PAGEWLKVEVI